1 MLIILEVL
9 YINKNLDLN
18 ENIRSKEI
26 RLSGENSQIMKTED
40 ALRLAREQNLD
51 LVMISPT
58 AVPPVCRIMDYS
70 KHLYEQSKKQKE
82 AKKNQKVV
90 ELKEVR
96 LSPTIEE
103 HDIDIKCNNAKKFLS
118 SGNKVKV
125 SVRFRGRQNNAT
137 GTGSKILEIFINKIG
152 DLGVIEKS
160 AQFEGRNMFIII
172 APKTSK

>member
-118 SGNKVKV
+118 NGNKVKV
-125 SVRFRGRQNNAT
+125 SVRFRGRQNNTT
-137 GTGSKILEIFINKIG
+137 GIGSKILEIFINKIG
-152 DLGVIEKS
+152 ELGVVEKS

-172 APKTSK
+172 APKTTK